1 MLTRSELCRMIVGL
15 IEVNDANLLEQGDI
29 LSVSVCTPSDHTV
42 IRGIR
47 DLMNQLYLDFDY
59 LVSPRFE
66 AEIEGKSPAYSA
78 TLRKRYADPVLRK
91 ELRRVYGVA
100 LTRILDDNEAY
111 TLTKTAE
118 HESLDRLREWLNALE
133 NP

>member
-1 MLTRSELCRMIVGL
+1 MLTRSELCRMFIGL
-15 IEVNDANLLEQGDI
+15 IEVNDADLLEQGNI
-29 LSVSVCTPSDHTV
+29 LSADVCTLGDHAL
-42 IRGIR
+42 IRGIC
-47 DLMNQLYLDFDY
+47 DLMKKLYIDFDY

-78 TLRKRYADPVLRK
+78 MLRKRYTDPVRRT
-91 ELRRVYGVA
+91 ELRLVYGVA

>member
-15 IEVNDANLLEQGDI
+15 IEVNDANLLEQGNI
-29 LSVSVCTPSDHTV
+29 LSAEVCTLGDHTV

-47 DLMNQLYLDFDY
+47 DLMNQLYIDFDY

-66 AEIEGKSPAYSA
+66 DEIEGKSPAYSA
-78 TLRKRYADPVLRK
+78 MLRKRYTDPVRRT
-91 ELRRVYGVA
+91 ELRRAYGVA
-100 LTRILDDNEAY
+100 LAKILDDNEAY

-118 HESLDRLREWLNALE
+118 HGSLDRIREWLHALE